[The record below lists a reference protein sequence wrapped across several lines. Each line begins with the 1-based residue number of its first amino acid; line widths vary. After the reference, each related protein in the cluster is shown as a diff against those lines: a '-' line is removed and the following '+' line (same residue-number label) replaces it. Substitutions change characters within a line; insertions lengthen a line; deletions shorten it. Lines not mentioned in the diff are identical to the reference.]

1 MNMANSQPEDADFEY
16 GSEKEFDYRA
26 DYSRTASKKPAA
38 KDRKIQYGRRGSA
51 PVSHNGI
58 HRRRNKRFSW

>member
-1 MNMANSQPEDADFEY
+1 MNMANNYPDDSDFDY
-16 GSEKEFDYRA
+16 GSENSFGYRT
-26 DYSRTASKKPAA
+26 DFSRPASKEKAS
-38 KDRKIQYGRRGSA
+38 KSRKISYARGGRA

>member
-26 DYSRTASKKPAA
+26 DYSRPASKKSAA
-38 KDRKIQYGRRGSA
+38 KARKIQYGRRGSA

>member
-16 GSEKEFDYRA
+16 GSEQEFDYRA
-26 DYSRTASKKPAA
+26 DFSRTAKKTPAKA
-38 KDRKIQYGRRGSA
+38 RKIQYARRGSA

>member
-26 DYSRTASKKPAA
+26 DYSRPASKKPAA
-38 KDRKIQYGRRGSA
+38 KARKIQYGRRGSA

>member
-1 MNMANSQPEDADFEY
+1 MNMANNHPEDADFEY

-26 DYSRTASKKPAA
+26 DFSRPAKKSPAKA
-38 KDRKIQYGRRGSA
+38 RKIQYGRRGSA

>member
-1 MNMANSQPEDADFEY
+1 MNMANSDYHEQ
-16 GSEKEFDYRA
+16 EFDYSA
-26 DYSRTASKKPAA
+26 DFNRRTDRSKAPDQRRKANYSRTSK
-38 KDRKIQYGRRGSA
+38 A